1 MIEWLKKLA
10 ADMNGTPD
18 EARVALLLGCL
29 AVIGFQGWNIYQ
41 GHPFDPSAFALGYGG
56 VVGAFGLSVRARG
69 QN

>member
-10 ADMNGTPD
+10 ADVSGTPD
-18 EARVALLLGCL
+18 EARVAMLLGCL
-29 AVIGFQGWNIYQ
+29 SVIGFEAANMYQ

-69 QN
+69 NN